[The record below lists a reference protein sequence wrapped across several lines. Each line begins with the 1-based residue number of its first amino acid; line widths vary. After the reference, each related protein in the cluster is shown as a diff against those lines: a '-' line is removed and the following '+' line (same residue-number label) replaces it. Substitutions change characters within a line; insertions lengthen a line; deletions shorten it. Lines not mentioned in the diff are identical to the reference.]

1 MILIQTPVAR
11 RRRIPLTPLIDV
23 IFILIMFFLLSS
35 TFGIWRPL
43 DVSLGQPRAGQGT
56 EQAPPARQ
64 PSVLIVVRASGQE
77 GRAELSVNGVDLT
90 FDALAEE
97 LDRLAE
103 RGAVNALLI
112 PEKGT
117 DFQQV
122 VRILDE
128 ARASRLKRVSL
139 QLQ

>member
-1 MILIQTPVAR
+1 MILIQSPVAR

-43 DVSLGQPRAGQGT
+43 DVSLGQSTSGQGT
-56 EQAPPARQ
+56 KNASSSKGPA
-64 PSVLIVVRASGQE
+64 VLILVRGGQD
-77 GRAELSVNGVDLT
+77 RAQMRLTVNGVELS
-90 FDALAEE
+90 LENLSEE
-97 LDRLAE
+97 LDRLAGL
-103 RGAVNALLI
+103 GAANALLI
-112 PEKGT
+112 PDRET

-128 ARASRLKRVSL
+128 ARSSKLKRVSL
-139 QLQ
+139 HLQ